1 MSSAKARPENAEV
14 ERRVK
19 RRLQRLHRK
28 RCPPSPVVPS
38 FVTLSELHRGHDIDM
53 SSYAQPTRPTFLQE
67 NRRPN
72 WRVRSGRTSM
82 ARLRIHPA
90 FPVPCDSAPAMA
102 GCQAQDMNGGQ

>member
-1 MSSAKARPENAEV
+1 MMSSAKARPKNAEV

-53 SSYAQPTRPTFLQE
+53 SSYAQPTCPTLLQE
-67 NRRPN
+67 NPFIMLSDSSALDEVLAEFQSQPDGSMVFQFLGRP
-72 WRVRSGRTSM
+72 
-82 ARLRIHPA
+82 
-90 FPVPCDSAPAMA
+90 
-102 GCQAQDMNGGQ
+102 